1 MTANL
6 FEQIVRLRRGASRRA
21 RRLLYGLRCKRFG
34 RGVEI
39 ADHVL
44 IFCPEFIEIGDGV
57 TINDRVIL
65 QSCEGGELT
74 IGDQAVLSYGAY
86 IITGGRSLADGKV
99 EQTHSRAPVSIG
111 PGAWIGAGAIVLP
124 GVTIAA
130 SAVVGAGSVVTKD
143 VPEGCKV
150 VGSPARPI

>member
-6 FEQIVRLRRGASRRA
+6 FEQIVRLRRGASRRG

-44 IFCPEFIEIGDGV
+44 IFRPEFIEIGDGV

-65 QSCEGGELT
+65 QSCEGAELT
-74 IGDQAVLSYGAY
+74 IGDRAVLSYGAY
-86 IITGGRSLADGKV
+86 ILTGGRALADGKV
-99 EQTHSRAPVSIG
+99 EQTHSRAPVRIG

>member
-1 MTANL
+1 MTADL
-6 FEQIVRLRRGASRRA
+6 FEQLVRLRRGASRRA

-34 RGVEI
+34 HGVEI

-44 IFCPEFIEIGDGV
+44 IFCPEFIEIGEGV

-65 QSCEGGELT
+65 QSCEGAGLT
-74 IGDQAVLSYGAY
+74 IGDRAVLSYGAY
-86 IITGGRSLADGKV
+86 VLTGGRSLVEEKV
-99 EQTHSRAPVSIG
+99 EPSHNKAPVSIG

-124 GVTIAA
+124 GVSIGA

>member
-6 FEQIVRLRRGASRRA
+6 FEQIVRLRRGASRRV

-65 QSCEGGELT
+65 QSCEGAELT
-74 IGDQAVLSYGAY
+74 IGDRVVLSYGAY
-86 IITGGRSLADGKV
+86 ILTGGRALADGKV
-99 EQTHSRAPVSIG
+99 EQTHSKAPVSIG